1 MGLLKR
7 LYRISR
13 FMTKR
18 QGGVLLPATTFVVL
32 QTRQSNVKSAG
43 AGVALTYRAHAGL
56 FLRWGRGRTLG
67 FRCASA
73 GRRREEHEQNGPDR
87 RSGSLG
93 RPGFLP
99 ITPVYRKLGTGQGN
113 FIRQLMY
120 RIAYH
125 SAPAVRIN
133 WAMQACI
140 MQPLPQIGA
149 RFRRR
154 RASSRM
160 TSRMR

>member
-1 MGLLKR
+1 M
-7 LYRISR
+7 SR

-99 ITPVYRKLGTGQGN
+99 IMPVYRKLGTGQGK
-113 FIRQLMY
+113 FGLDHGVGHFRPLSITRHRHLLT
-120 RIAYH
+120 YH
-125 SAPAVRIN
+125 GT
-133 WAMQACI
+133 AMSHEGLCQV
-140 MQPLPQIGA
+140 
-149 RFRRR
+149 F
-154 RASSRM
+154 
-160 TSRMR
+160 

>member
-1 MGLLKR
+1 M
-7 LYRISR
+7 SR

-32 QTRQSNVKSAG
+32 QTTQSNVKSAG

-93 RPGFLP
+93 RPGFFP
-99 ITPVYRKLGTGQGN
+99 ITPVYRKCKETLYNKRSRGHKNENPHTVCCMGVSTRKSG
-113 FIRQLMY
+113 L
-120 RIAYH
+120 
-125 SAPAVRIN
+125 SATTVP
-133 WAMQACI
+133 
-140 MQPLPQIGA
+140 PLLH
-149 RFRRR
+149 RFF
-154 RASSRM
+154 SVSREG
-160 TSRMR
+160 

>member
-56 FLRWGRGRTLG
+56 FLRWGRRRNLG
-67 FRCASA
+67 FR
-73 GRRREEHEQNGPDR
+73 
-87 RSGSLG
+87 G
-93 RPGFLP
+93 RPGFFP
-99 ITPVYRKLGTGQGN
+99 IMPVYRKEEDRC
-113 FIRQLMY
+113 F
-120 RIAYH
+120 
-125 SAPAVRIN
+125 
-133 WAMQACI
+133 
-140 MQPLPQIGA
+140 
-149 RFRRR
+149 F
-154 RASSRM
+154 
-160 TSRMR
+160 

>member
-1 MGLLKR
+1 MPEHCSTCSHGVSR
-7 LYRISR
+7 L
-13 FMTKR
+13 FTHLAPF
-18 QGGVLLPATTFVVL
+18 G
-32 QTRQSNVKSAG
+32 VKS
-43 AGVALTYRAHAGL
+43 
-56 FLRWGRGRTLG
+56 
-67 FRCASA
+67 
-73 GRRREEHEQNGPDR
+73 
-87 RSGSLG
+87 SLG
-93 RPGFLP
+93 RLGFFP
-99 ITPVYRKLGTGQGN
+99 IMAVYRKLGTGQGN

-125 SAPAVRIN
+125 SAPAVRIH

>member
-1 MGLLKR
+1 
-7 LYRISR
+7 
-13 FMTKR
+13 MTKR

-73 GRRREEHEQNGPDR
+73 GRRREEYEQNGPDR

-93 RPGFLP
+93 RPGFFP
-99 ITPVYRKLGTGQGN
+99 ITAVYRKEVGGSNQ
-113 FIRQLMY
+113 
-120 RIAYH
+120 
-125 SAPAVRIN
+125 
-133 WAMQACI
+133 
-140 MQPLPQIGA
+140 
-149 RFRRR
+149 RFSEEYPVVFRDSLQF
-154 RASSRM
+154 AIS
-160 TSRMR
+160 

>member
-1 MGLLKR
+1 M
-7 LYRISR
+7 SR

-43 AGVALTYRAHAGL
+43 AGVALPYRAHAGL

-125 SAPAVRIN
+125 SAPAVRID

-160 TSRMR
+160 TSCMR

>member
-1 MGLLKR
+1 MP
-7 LYRISR
+7 
-13 FMTKR
+13 
-18 QGGVLLPATTFVVL
+18 VTTFVVL

-93 RPGFLP
+93 RPGFFP
-99 ITPVYRKLGTGQGN
+99 VTPVYR
-113 FIRQLMY
+113 QLESDSWLERCGVEQY
-120 RIAYH
+120 
-125 SAPAVRIN
+125 AV
-133 WAMQACI
+133 
-140 MQPLPQIGA
+140 
-149 RFRRR
+149 
-154 RASSRM
+154 S
-160 TSRMR
+160 MRSLRCPTL

>member
-1 MGLLKR
+1 M
-7 LYRISR
+7 SR

-32 QTRQSNVKSAG
+32 QTTQSNVKSAG

-56 FLRWGRGRTLG
+56 FLRGGRGRTLG

-93 RPGFLP
+93 RPGFFP
-99 ITPVYRKLGTGQGN
+99 ITPVYRKYT
-113 FIRQLMY
+113 
-120 RIAYH
+120 
-125 SAPAVRIN
+125 
-133 WAMQACI
+133 
-140 MQPLPQIGA
+140 QIHTDVAG
-149 RFRRR
+149 
-154 RASSRM
+154 
-160 TSRMR
+160 

>member
-7 LYRISR
+7 LYRMSR

-73 GRRREEHEQNGPDR
+73 GRRR
-87 RSGSLG
+87 
-93 RPGFLP
+93 
-99 ITPVYRKLGTGQGN
+99 
-113 FIRQLMY
+113 
-120 RIAYH
+120 
-125 SAPAVRIN
+125 
-133 WAMQACI
+133 
-140 MQPLPQIGA
+140 
-149 RFRRR
+149 
-154 RASSRM
+154 
-160 TSRMR
+160 